1 MQKSKTWSKE
11 NRDVD
16 RHIKSL
22 FKHHNLMVFLKLFC
36 EVFVAKLNL
45 SRQSV
50 AASFQRTNRYRPS
63 DVVVYM
69 TAAFS
74 EIPLHAIFVSLIWC
88 DENSI
93 QNMENVLLSWCMVH
107 GAWCMVYGAWCM
119 VHFSW
124 MLLKNFR
131 IPRKNASYFQNTK
144 VRSLK
149 FQI

>member
-1 MQKSKTWSKE
+1 
-11 NRDVD
+11 
-16 RHIKSL
+16 
-22 FKHHNLMVFLKLFC
+22 MVFLKLFC

-107 GAWCMVYGAWCM
+107 GVWCMVYGAFFMNVAEKLSYTAQKCFLFPKYKGKISKISDLEILSGQ
-119 VHFSW
+119 HFI
-124 MLLKNFR
+124 FR
-131 IPRKNASYFQNTK
+131 FRAC
-144 VRSLK
+144 
-149 FQI
+149 